1 MKLLKYICIILILIL
16 SHIMCID
23 VTYRYCDL
31 KWLINQGGTSAPV
44 YTAYFYSIPYIIGI
58 LLCIV
63 VMKKKRH

>member
-44 YTAYFYSIPYIIGI
+44 YTAYFYAIPYIIGI